1 MGNRLTTMHYSTMA
15 SQDARGD
22 SVRFQAILIE
32 RDGAGNIQPNY
43 TKLREAQLPPAAV
56 QVQIQYSSLNYKDAL
71 AITGKAPVVRRY
83 PMVPGIDF
91 AGIVVR
97 SDAPDWQPGDP
108 VLLNGWGAGETHWG
122 GLAQRAQVPGDW
134 LLPMP
139 PKLNARQAMLLGTAG
154 YTAMLCILALED
166 QGIAPDAGEILVT
179 GASGGVGSIA
189 VALLSRLGYAVIAA
203 TGRPQHADYL
213 RGLGAKHLLD
223 RASLAAPGKPL
234 EKARW
239 IGAIDTLGSHT
250 LANVCAGTR
259 YGGAV
264 AACGLAQGMDFPATV
279 APFILRGIRLLGI
292 DSVRAPQ
299 ALRKRAWERLADL
312 LTPRCIE
319 TIGNTIALQ
328 AVIPAAAR
336 LLAGQV
342 RGRLAVD
349 VNA

>member
-1 MGNRLTTMHYSTMA
+1 MDYSTMA
-15 SQDARGD
+15 AQEIRAGSA
-22 SVRFQAILIE
+22 RFQAILIE
-32 RDGAGNIQPNY
+32 RNAAGQVRPKW
-43 TKLREAQLPPAAV
+43 TRLQESQLPKAAV
-56 QVQIQYSSLNYKDAL
+56 QVRIQYSSLNYKDAL

-91 AGIVVR
+91 AGVVVH
-97 SDAPDWQPGDP
+97 SDAPDWQPGDR

-134 LLPMP
+134 LLALP
-139 PKLNARQAMLLGTAG
+139 PQLDARQAMLLGTAG

-166 QGIAPDAGEILVT
+166 QGIAPGSGEILVT

-223 RASLAAPGKPL
+223 RAQLAAPGKPL
-234 EKARW
+234 AKARW

-264 AACGLAQGMDFPATV
+264 AACGLAQGMEFPATV

-299 ALRKRAWERLADL
+299 ALRKRAWERLADT
-312 LTPRCIE
+312 LTPQCLE
-319 TIGNTIALQ
+319 TIGQTIDLP
-328 AVIPAAAR
+328 AVIPAASR